1 MYFGTQPCGDINRQ
15 KGAVDIAVKDNMH
28 AGHRERMISRL
39 KEQGSESFQSHE
51 LLEMMLYSSFKQCDT
66 NPIAHRLIDRF
77 GTLSGVFSASENEL
91 CEVEGV
97 GRSTAQMIIVLRA
110 NIERMLSESV
120 QKGEMLGT
128 SGAVKDYC
136 MGLFRFVDTEQLR
149 MIFLDSEYCFM
160 SQEIIST
167 GALEQVRPDMMRLLE
182 KAVQK
187 RCPIVVMTHNHPR
200 GSEMPSTE
208 DKIMTRNL
216 FNLLEKAGI
225 YLADHVIVGM
235 HGSLSM
241 RENGILPDI
250 WNDF

>member
-1 MYFGTQPCGDINRQ
+1 
-15 KGAVDIAVKDNMH
+15 MH

-39 KEQGSESFQSHE
+39 KEFGSEGFQSHE

-120 QKGEMLGT
+120 QKGEMLGA

-167 GALEQVRPDMMRLLE
+167 GALEQVRPDM
-182 KAVQK
+182 
-187 RCPIVVMTHNHPR
+187 
-200 GSEMPSTE
+200 
-208 DKIMTRNL
+208 IMTRNL
-216 FNLLEKAGI
+216 FNLLGKAGI

>member
-1 MYFGTQPCGDINRQ
+1 
-15 KGAVDIAVKDNMH
+15 MH

-39 KEQGSESFQSHE
+39 KEFGSEGFQSHE

-120 QKGEMLGT
+120 QKGEMLGA

-160 SQEIIST
+160 
-167 GALEQVRPDMMRLLE
+167 
-182 KAVQK
+182 
-187 RCPIVVMTHNHPR
+187 
-200 GSEMPSTE
+200 
-208 DKIMTRNL
+208 
-216 FNLLEKAGI
+216 
-225 YLADHVIVGM
+225 
-235 HGSLSM
+235 
-241 RENGILPDI
+241 
-250 WNDF
+250 

>member
-28 AGHRERMISRL
+28 AGHRERMINRL

-77 GTLSGVFSASENEL
+77 GTLSGVFSASESEL

-97 GRSTAQMIIVLRA
+97 GKSTAQMIIVLRA

-120 QKGEMLGT
+120 QKGEMLGA

-136 MGLFRFVDTEQLR
+136 TGLFRFADTEQL
-149 MIFLDSEYCFM
+149 
-160 SQEIIST
+160 ST
-167 GALEQVRPDMMRLLE
+167 KVPL
-182 KAVQK
+182 
-187 RCPIVVMTHNHPR
+187 IT
-200 GSEMPSTE
+200 
-208 DKIMTRNL
+208 
-216 FNLLEKAGI
+216 
-225 YLADHVIVGM
+225 
-235 HGSLSM
+235 
-241 RENGILPDI
+241 
-250 WNDF
+250 

>member
-1 MYFGTQPCGDINRQ
+1 
-15 KGAVDIAVKDNMH
+15 MH

-39 KEQGSESFQSHE
+39 KEFGSEGFQSHE

-120 QKGEMLGT
+120 QKGEMLGA

-136 MGLFRFVDTEQLR
+136 IYRTAENDISRQRVLFYV
-149 MIFLDSEYCFM
+149 
-160 SQEIIST
+160 
-167 GALEQVRPDMMRLLE
+167 
-182 KAVQK
+182 
-187 RCPIVVMTHNHPR
+187 
-200 GSEMPSTE
+200 
-208 DKIMTRNL
+208 
-216 FNLLEKAGI
+216 AGNNK
-225 YLADHVIVGM
+225 
-235 HGSLSM
+235 HGCA
-241 RENGILPDI
+241 
-250 WNDF
+250 